1 MSDQTTTT
9 TTGRARPI
17 VTLVAGLL
25 SLPTALLA
33 GVGLIPGLI
42 ALGVGSRSFARAS
55 AGRQLTLVGMSAGL
69 IGTLVSCLMLL
80 VLFSSIILPRLEA
93 RAASAVVGDRL
104 TLDLETIEG
113 RRIDTA
119 ALAGRPVIID
129 VWATWCGPC
138 LASIPTLE
146 RLVDEGAAEGIGVTF
161 EDADYVRRWLDNR
174 RATGR
179 SPRYPIVA
187 MPRETLPGP
196 IAGVRS
202 YPTMYVLDG
211 GQVIREVLVGAHR
224 YQRLLQSVTDLP
236 MPDPPPL
243 PASAPSPEPEG
254 ENDR

>member
-1 MSDQTTTT
+1 MSDQTTTK

-33 GVGLIPGLI
+33 GTGLILGLI
-42 ALGVGSRSFARAS
+42 ALGVGSRSLARS
-55 AGRQLTLVGMSAGL
+55 SPGRQLTLVGMSAGL

-80 VLFSSIILPRLEA
+80 VLFTSIILPRLEA
-93 RAASAVVGDRL
+93 RAANAVIGDRL
-104 TLDLETIEG
+104 VLALETVDG
-113 RRIDTA
+113 RRIDNA
-119 ALAGRPVIID
+119 SLGARPVIID

-138 LASIPTLE
+138 LASIPALE
-146 RLVDEGAAEGIGVTF
+146 RLVDEGAADVIGVTF
-161 EDADYVRRWLDNR
+161 EDADYVRRWLENR

-179 SPRYPIVA
+179 FPRYPIVA

-211 GQVIREVLVGAHR
+211 DQVIREVLVGAHR

-236 MPDPPPL
+236 MPDHPTDPT
-243 PASAPSPEPEG
+243 PATSPEPEG
-254 ENDR
+254 DDDR